1 MQTNNFSFLTK
12 LLWEMRPGVLPMTP
26 KQSDIVLNGLV
37 RHPSA
42 KETEIPKVP
51 QHDHVDIFMTLK
63 A

>member
-1 MQTNNFSFLTK
+1 
-12 LLWEMRPGVLPMTP
+12 MRPGVLPMTP